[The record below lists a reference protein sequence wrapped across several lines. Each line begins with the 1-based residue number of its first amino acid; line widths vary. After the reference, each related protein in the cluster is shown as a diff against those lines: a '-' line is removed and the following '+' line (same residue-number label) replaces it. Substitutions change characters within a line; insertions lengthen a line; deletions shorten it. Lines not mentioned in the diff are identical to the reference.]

1 MEQLGFHYQPIGFIR
16 SPFTQQ
22 AGTPVQPSHDNATC
36 GEIVLDE
43 QYLPALQDLA
53 GFSHIWVL
61 CHLHQAKAAKLTVTP
76 YLDDKPHGLF
86 ATRAP
91 SRPNPVGMSL
101 LRLTRIE
108 HNRLFVQDLDLLD
121 GTPVLDI
128 KPFVAQFDNRQQSQ
142 CGWFD
147 SAATAKVKQQAD
159 DRFAKNDSK

>member
-1 MEQLGFHYQPIGFIR
+1 MDAANFHYQPIGIIH

-22 AGTPVQPSHDNATC
+22 AGTPVQPSHDQATR

-43 QYLPALQDLA
+43 QYVDALHDLN

-61 CHLHQAKAAKLTVTP
+61 CHLHQARPAKLSVTP

-91 SRPNPVGMSL
+91 SRPNPIGMSL
-101 LRLTRIE
+101 LRLEKIE
-108 HNRLFVQDLDLLD
+108 HNRLLVMDLDLLD

-128 KPFVAQFDNRQQSQ
+128 KPFVAQFDQREQSR

-147 SAATAKVKQQAD
+147 TAAKATAQAAQQAD
-159 DRFAKNDSK
+159 DRFAK